1 MLNRF
6 LSALFLIAAV
16 CFVLL
21 AHGEGETLQC
31 HHFHT
36 AVAPL
41 PIDSPDHRKYAPD
54 RTADI
59 LHLSLDLTPD
69 FKQRTL
75 SGKATLKFKPIAKPL
90 EELRLDAVDLV
101 VESVTSTEGILAHRM
116 TQDQIVI
123 TFTEPIPADKE
134 ASVTVSYRC
143 EPKQGLYFRTPEMGY
158 PATDTHLWTQG
169 ETTEAK
175 YWFPSYD
182 FPNEKF
188 TSEMICRVPEG
199 MTVLSNGRKVSEEKD
214 AATGLVTFRWLQD
227 KPHVNYLIT
236 LCAGYFKKLED
247 RHKDVPLAFWTTPSE
262 FAHASNSFRGT
273 KEMMAFFE
281 QEIGVPYPWAKYD
294 QVCVLDFN
302 HGGMENTSQTTLTH
316 NTIYTAASEN
326 IRTSEAL
333 VAHELAH
340 QWFGDLVTCKDWSH
354 VWLNEGFATYY
365 EALYDLHAHG
375 RDEFLFNM
383 LNNMRGFINTTNDT
397 IPIVW
402 RRFDSPNEQ
411 FGFRAYPKGAWVLHM
426 LRSQLGED
434 LYRRCIK
441 TYVERHA
448 YSNVVTEDL
457 NDVIEELSGRSFD
470 QFFDQWVYHA
480 HHPELQIEYAWDERA
495 KLAKLTVRQNQ
506 KLSEDVVLFSFPLKV
521 RFNTKEG
528 RVSKEVT
535 VKEKAED
542 FYFPLASAP
551 EVVRTDPDLAL
562 LAKIDF
568 KPPVGMLFA
577 QLADKEDALGR
588 ILAAEQLATRKDRE
602 AITRLKE
609 ALAKDAYYGARIE
622 ASKALRSIHTAE
634 ALEALL
640 ASTDQT
646 DARVRNQVRSDI
658 GGFYRETALAAAKQ
672 VLEKEKNPVIVAGA
686 IRQLGAYASSETSE
700 VLLRYLN
707 SASFRN
713 ELADAAVDAIRAQDN
728 PVFLEPLIKTFDERE
743 AQFTTAGFSD
753 GLRTV
758 AWLARH
764 EDRKDAP
771 REFLMKRLNHPKER
785 VRIAAINALGTLGD
799 SKALAALET
808 FARASKDTPERRAA
822 EAAIPRVRDA
832 RKPGEELGSLRQEV
846 IDLQKT
852 GRELRKEL
860 DDLKKKVEATAAK
873 PTNAK
878 SKGKPAPS
886 KR

>member
-6 LSALFLIAAV
+6 LSALFFISAI
-16 CFVLL
+16 CFARL
-21 AHGEGETLQC
+21 AHGETEALQC
-31 HHFHT
+31 HHFHS
-36 AVAPL
+36 APV

-54 RTADI
+54 RTVDI
-59 LHLSLDLTPD
+59 LHLSLDVTPD
-69 FKQRTL
+69 FKQRIL

-90 EELRLDAVDLV
+90 DELRLDAVDLV
-101 VESVTSTEGILAHRM
+101 VESVTSTGGILGHRT

-134 ASVTVSYRC
+134 TSVTVSYRC
-143 EPKQGLYFRTPEMGY
+143 EPKQGLYFRTAEMGY

-169 ETTEAK
+169 ETTEARH
-175 YWFPSYD
+175 WFPSYD

-188 TSEMICRVPEG
+188 TSEMTCRVPEG
-199 MTVLSNGRKVSEEKD
+199 MTVLSNGRKVAEEKD
-214 AATGLVTFRWLQD
+214 PASGLVAFRWLQD
-227 KPHVNYLIT
+227 KPHVNYLIA

-302 HGGMENTSQTTLTH
+302 FGGMENTGQTTLTH

-326 IRTSEAL
+326 IRTSEDL
-333 VAHELAH
+333 IAHELAH

-354 VWLNEGFATYY
+354 IWLNEGFATYY

-375 RDEFLFNM
+375 RDQFLYNM
-383 LNNMRGFINTTNDT
+383 LNKMREFINTTNDT

-402 RRFDSPNEQ
+402 RKFDSPDEQ

-448 YSNVVTEDL
+448 YGNVVTEDV
-457 NDVIEELSGRSFD
+457 NAVIEELSGRSFD
-470 QFFDQWVYHA
+470 RFFDQWVYHA

-495 KLAKLTVRQNQ
+495 RLARLTVRQNQ
-506 KLSEDVVLFSFPLKV
+506 KLSDDVVLFSFPLKV

-528 RVSKEVT
+528 RVTKEVT

-542 FYFPLASAP
+542 FYFPLTSAP
-551 EVVRTDPDLAL
+551 EVVRIDPDLAL

-568 KPPVGMLFA
+568 KPPGTMQFA

-588 ILAAEQLATRKDRE
+588 ILAAEQLATRKDRD
-602 AITRLKE
+602 AVAKLKE
-609 ALAKDAYYGARIE
+609 VLSKDAYHGVRIE
-622 ASKALRSIHTAE
+622 ASKALRSIHTDE
-634 ALEALL
+634 AFEALL
-640 ASTDQT
+640 ASTDQS

-672 VLEKEKNPVIVAGA
+672 VLEEEKNPVIVAGA
-686 IRQLGAYASSETSE
+686 IRQLGAYASSETSAI
-700 VLLRYLN
+700 LLRYLD
-707 SASFRN
+707 STSFRN

-728 PVFLEPLIKTFDERE
+728 PAFLEPLIKTFDERE
-743 AQFTTAGFSD
+743 AQFTTAGFND

-771 REFLMKRLNHPKER
+771 REFLTKRLNHPKER
-785 VRIAAINALGTLGD
+785 VRITAINALGTLGD
-799 SKALAALET
+799 SKSLAALET

-832 RKPGEELGSLRQEV
+832 KKPGEELGNLRQEV
-846 IDLQKT
+846 LDLQKT

-860 DDLKKKVEATAAK
+860 DDLKKKVEATAVK
-873 PTNAK
+873 PADAK
-878 SKGKPAPS
+878 SKKKPAPS

>member
-1 MLNRF
+1 MLNRSLLVPVLVF
-6 LSALFLIAAV
+6 TCHFATLIR
-16 CFVLL
+16 
-21 AHGEGETLQC
+21 GEGELLHC
-31 HHFHT
+31 HHFHS
-36 AVAPL
+36 APL

-54 RTADI
+54 RTVDI
-59 LHLSLDLTPD
+59 LHVALEVTPD
-69 FKQRTL
+69 FRQRTIA
-75 SGKATLKFKPIAKPL
+75 GRATLKFKPIAKPL
-90 EELRLDAVDLV
+90 EELRLDAVDLM
-101 VESVTSTEGILAHRM
+101 VESVTSTEGVLGHR
-116 TQDQIVI
+116 TTPDQIVI
-123 TFTEPIPADKE
+123 TFTEPIAADKE

-175 YWFPSYD
+175 HWFPSYD

-188 TSEMICRVPEG
+188 TSETVCRVPEE
-199 MTVLSNGRKVSEEKD
+199 MTVLSNGRKVAEERD
-214 AATGLVTFRWLQD
+214 PATGLVAFRWLQD

-236 LCAGYFKKLED
+236 LCAGYFKKMED
-247 RHKDVPLAFWTTPSE
+247 RHKEVPLAFWTTPSQ

-302 HGGMENTSQTTLTH
+302 HGGMENTSQTMLTH
-316 NTIYTAASEN
+316 NTIFTAASEN

-354 VWLNEGFATYY
+354 IWLNEGFATYY

-375 RDEFLFNM
+375 RDEFLYNM

-402 RRFDSPNEQ
+402 RKFDSPNEQ

-448 YSNVVTEDL
+448 YGNVVTEDL
-457 NDVIEELSGRSFD
+457 NAVIEELSGRTFD
-470 QFFDQWVYHA
+470 RFFDQWVYHA

-495 KLAKLTVRQNQ
+495 RLAKLTVRQSQ

-528 RVSKEVT
+528 RISKEVT

-542 FYFPLASAP
+542 FYLPLSSAP
-551 EVVRTDPDLAL
+551 EVVRIDPDLGL

-568 KPPVGMLFA
+568 KPPFGMLFA
-577 QLADKEDALGR
+577 QLTDKEDALGR
-588 ILAAEQLATRKDRE
+588 ILAAEQLATRKDRD
-602 AITRLKE
+602 AVARLKE
-609 ALAKDAYYGARIE
+609 ALGKDAYYGARIE
-622 ASKALRSIHTAE
+622 ASKALRSIHTDE

-640 ASTDQT
+640 ASTDQP

-658 GGFYRETALAAAKQ
+658 GGFYRESALAAAKQ

-686 IRQLGAYASSETSE
+686 IRQLGAYGSSAASEN
-700 VLLRYLN
+700 LLRYLN
-707 SASFRN
+707 STSFRN

-728 PVFLEPLIKTFDERE
+728 PAFLEPLIKTLDERE
-743 AQFTTAGFSD
+743 AQFTSSGFND

-758 AWLARH
+758 AWLARQ
-764 EDRKDAP
+764 EERKDAP
-771 REFLMKRLNHPKER
+771 REFLMKRLTHPKER
-785 VRIAAINALGTLGD
+785 ARIAAINALGTLGD
-799 SKALAALET
+799 SRALAALET

-822 EAAIPRVRDA
+822 EAAIPKLRDA
-832 RKPGEELGSLRQEV
+832 KKPGEELGSLRQEV
-846 IDLQKT
+846 LDLQKT

-860 DDLKKKVEATAAK
+860 DDLKKKIEATAVK
-873 PTNAK
+873 PADAK
-878 SKGKPAPS
+878 SKKKPAPS